1 MLDPLCAHLD
11 DAADS
16 VVRQLLVGP
25 AADCG
30 LKERD
35 VPVSVEICSASIAGL
50 SKLCG
55 LGSRF
60 NGAVGGMFGLVGC

>member
-1 MLDPLCAHLD
+1 MSEKLLFLNYDYLAQ
-11 DAADS
+11 S
-16 VVRQLLVGP
+16 VT
-25 AADCG
+25 
-30 LKERD
+30 RD